1 MRLLVLLLV
10 PALALLLAEHPLHA
24 QDVKPTNLDKV
35 NTEADETDPAL
46 TPDGLA
52 LLYATNAKGAFDI
65 YVAKRGSA
73 TGAFG
78 AGTLYYG
85 EKDADERG
93 PFFFNQYLYFSTN
106 LVPDEK
112 LKNAKNFD
120 IYRKVDKV
128 RPNPMPQ
135 VNTPEDEL
143 RVFITPAGK
152 EMYFSRKTKD
162 GWMLMTTTGPNAG
175 GIKEPKEVGFP
186 AGFHG
191 ASLVPNGLTMYLE
204 GDHEGKS
211 AIFRSKRERIGG
223 AWSMPAI
230 IKSLAHPEAKRGD
243 SAPFIASG
251 GTRLFFASDRP
262 GGKGGLDLWSA
273 AVSELKD

>member
-1 MRLLVLLLV
+1 MRLSVLLLV
-10 PALALLLAEHPLHA
+10 LTLTALLPHPLHA
-24 QDVKPTNLDKV
+24 QEAKPTNLEKV
-35 NTEADETDPAL
+35 NTEADETDPFL
-46 TPDGLA
+46 TPDGLS
-52 LLYATNAKGAFDI
+52 LLYATNIKGNFDI

-78 AGTLYYG
+78 SGTLYYG
-85 EKDADERG
+85 ETDADERG

-120 IYRKVDKV
+120 IYRKLDKV
-128 RPNPMPQ
+128 RPNPLPQ

-152 EMYFSRKTKD
+152 EMYFSRKAKD

-191 ASLVPNGLTMYLE
+191 ASLTPNGLTMYLE
-204 GDHEGKS
+204 GELEGKS
-211 AIFRSKRERIGG
+211 AIFRSKREKIGG
-223 AWSMPAI
+223 AWSMPSL
-230 IKSLAHPEAKRGD
+230 IKNLVHSEAKRGD
-243 SAPFIASG
+243 SAPFVASG
-251 GTRLFFASDRP
+251 GTRLYFASDRP
-262 GGKGGLDLWSA
+262 GGKGGLDLWSIA
-273 AVSELKD
+273 IAELKE